1 MESAAF
7 PNAAMTDALT
17 LSAGTALVQMSPRTG
32 GAIAAFTFNGIDVMR
47 RTPESERA
55 TGNVRAHACY
65 PLVPYSNRIA
75 HATLRFAGRDYE
87 LDRNFGDHPH
97 SIHGV
102 GWQRPWQVVARDDS
116 TALLALEHH
125 ASGPDARAWP
135 WPFRA
140 AQAFSVRAHDGGATL
155 TAKLSLVNTGDRP
168 FPFGLGFHP
177 FFPRTATTA
186 LDFEAVSFWENDDT
200 QIPVRKTAV
209 PAEWRRGILSAHDS
223 RGIDNVF
230 TEWTGVATLADPA
243 RTFDTRIAADSAS
256 GFVVVYAP
264 PARDFVAVE
273 PVTHMTD
280 AFNRI
285 ERSESGTGSRILA
298 AGAGFSCTM
307 QISTRLRS

>member
-177 FFPRTATTA
+177 FFPRGATTA
-186 LDFEAVSFWENDDT
+186 LDLDADAFWENDDT
-200 QIPVRKTAV
+200 QMPIRSVAL
-209 PAEWRRGILSAHDS
+209 PAGWRRGILSARRDQ
-223 RGIDNVF
+223 GIDNVF
-230 TEWTGVATLADPA
+230 TGWRGAAMFTDPA
-243 RTFDTRIAADSAS
+243 RPFDTGIVADRSAA
-256 GFVVVYAP
+256 FVVVYTP
-264 PARDFVAVE
+264 PKGDFVAVE

-280 AFNRI
+280 AFNRATRA
-285 ERSESGTGSRILA
+285 ERDTGTRILP

-307 QISTRLRS
+307 QIYTSARS

>member
-1 MESAAF
+1 
-7 PNAAMTDALT
+7 MTDALSLAAGAARVE
-17 LSAGTALVQMSPRTG
+17 LSPEAG
-32 GAIAAFTFNGIDVMR
+32 GAIAAFTYRDVDVL
-47 RTPESERA
+47 RA
-55 TGNVRAHACY
+55 TPPEARRAGDVRAHASY
-65 PLVPYSNRIA
+65 PLVPYSNRIE
-75 HATLRFAGRDYE
+75 HARLQFAGRDIE
-87 LDRNFGDHPH
+87 LAKNFGEHPH

-102 GWQRPWQVVARDDS
+102 AWQRPWHVVARDEA
-116 TALLALEHH
+116 TALIAFDH
-125 ASGPDARAWP
+125 AATGVEAGAWP

-140 AQAFSVRAHDGGATL
+140 TQWFGLRTDDHGATL
-155 TAKLSLVNTGDRP
+155 TAKLSIANTGSAA

-200 QIPVRKTAV
+200 QIPVRKAAV
-209 PAEWRRGILSAHDS
+209 PADWRRGILSAQSD

-230 TEWTGVATLADPA
+230 TEWTGSATLTDPA
-243 RTFDTRIAADSAS
+243 RLFDTRIIADSAA

-280 AFNRI
+280 AFNRA
-285 ERSESGTGSRILA
+285 ERGEPGTGSRILA